1 VVIVDV
7 VKMATDLMG
16 SRREHVD
23 KARAQ
28 LEAWR
33 DDLREIRDMPVLT
46 INLMLKR
53 TVDNDPYY
61 RDLTLSWYEEATA
74 RHPKLKLIRNL
85 EWGAAVAILPRTHE
99 EYFMYIEAAARRNF
113 KKAQRANY
121 RFAPF
126 ESKDHLDGIREV
138 RQSTDVRQGKKV
150 PDEMMYGELE
160 AAKDPKSRNHFH
172 GYPYYGVFHEDKLV
186 AYSSCFVA
194 GEVCALEH
202 ILGHADYQS
211 DGIVPMMLIGIAEDL
226 YKNHPAVRYFMY
238 GTYFGAATKMR
249 RFKKKFRFF
258 PHRVHWKLDARETSV

>member
-1 VVIVDV
+1 MDL
-7 VKMATDLMG
+7 VKTATEMLG
-16 SRREHVD
+16 SRREYLD
-23 KARAQ
+23 KVRAQ
-28 LEAWR
+28 LTRWR
-33 DDLREIRDMPVLT
+33 DDFNELREMPVLT

-61 RDLTLSWYEEATA
+61 RDLTVSWHAEATA

-121 RFAPF
+121 TFSPF
-126 ESKDHLDGIREV
+126 DTKDRMDDIREI
-138 RQSTDVRQGKKV
+138 RQSTDVRQGKV
-150 PDEMMYGELE
+150 PEEMMFGDLQP
-160 AAKDPKSRNHFH
+160 AKDPKSRNHYH
-172 GYPYYGVFHEDKLV
+172 GYPYFGVFHENKLV

-194 GEVCALEH
+194 GEICALEH

-211 DGIVPMMLIGIAEDL
+211 DGIVPMMLIGIAEDM

-238 GTYFGAATKMR
+238 GTYFGAAPKMR

-258 PHRVHWKLDARETSV
+258 PHRVFWKLDARETAE